1 MGNLLTLRVNS
12 RKTFVIMEKPIDNW
26 RADSLRTWRTHRW
39 WFMLLALFP
48 CRLCAHADESLFRR
62 LDSLISCQPV
72 FVMAKEQR
80 VGRIRERLSVPHMS
94 PRQEYDI
101 NESLYQEYMAFRCDS
116 AYHYATRNMAIA
128 KANGWDREFYL
139 STLRQAHILSVMALF
154 DVAEQG
160 LRSIRKEALATAK
173 DSLDYYMC
181 YSDLHLFRAEFTVG
195 TPFYAPSLNAAQEW
209 RRRALRVAT
218 EGTTAGVTCIANYHF
233 NNNQR
238 AKAIR
243 LLERYLRGGGG
254 KIGTRDY
261 SVVTSDLAF
270 FHGMSGDKA
279 RQKHYLLLSAISDAQ
294 GVIMENNSL
303 RELASM
309 LMDEGEYDRAYRYIN
324 VAVGDAR
331 FYGTR
336 LRNMQ
341 AGNIVPKII
350 EAYHCTQARSR
361 RVLVGVT
368 VIISVVTMLLFVAL
382 FLLLRYLRRYRS
394 TTRMVE
400 EVNDKLNDTVTQLR
414 DTNLLLQEGTRI
426 KEQYLGRFMELAS
439 TLIQHHEERWKQA
452 NRYSR
457 EHKMENLFAL
467 LKSNSGTME
476 DTKLFYA
483 NFDEAFLDIYPDFP
497 DAVNTLMLPECRFV
511 VKGKMLNTEL
521 RILALLRLDITDNRR
536 ISAILRSSITTIYT
550 YRSKMKARSIV
561 KDDFEARVAKI

>member
-1 MGNLLTLRVNS
+1 MKMPIANRCMDTLH
-12 RKTFVIMEKPIDNW
+12 
-26 RADSLRTWRTHRW
+26 TWCPSQW
-39 WFMLLALFP
+39 WLMLLVLFP
-48 CRLCAHADESLFRR
+48 CRLYAHADEPLFRR
-62 LDSLISCQPV
+62 LDSLISCQPAI
-72 FVMAKEQR
+72 VMAKEQR
-80 VGRIRERLSVPHMS
+80 IGRIRERLRVPRIS

-101 NESLYQEYMAFRCDS
+101 NESLYHEYMAFKCDS
-116 AYHYATRNMAIA
+116 AYRYATRNMAIA
-128 KANGWDREFYL
+128 KANGWDREFNH
-139 STLRQAHILSVMALF
+139 STLQQAHILSVMALF
-154 DVAEQG
+154 DVAEQS
-160 LRSIRKEALATAK
+160 LRSIRKEALATGE
-173 DSLDYYMC
+173 DSLAYYMC
-181 YSDLHLFRAEFTVG
+181 YSDLHLFGAEFTEG
-195 TPFYAPSLNAAQEW
+195 TPFYDPNLNTAQEW
-209 RRRALRVAT
+209 RRKALRVAT
-218 EGTTAGVTCIANYHF
+218 VKTTAGVTCLANYHF
-233 NNNQR
+233 NNNHR
-238 AKAIR
+238 KKAIQ
-243 LLERYLRGGGG
+243 LLESFLRAGGG

-270 FHGMSGDKA
+270 FHGMCGNKA
-279 RQKHYLLLSAISDAQ
+279 RQRHYLLLSAISDAQ
-294 GVIMENNSL
+294 GVIRENNSL

-324 VAVGDAR
+324 ISVSDAQ

-350 EAYHCTQARSR
+350 EAYHGAEAHSR
-361 RVLVGVT
+361 RVLVVVT
-368 VIISVVTMLLFVAL
+368 VIISVITILLFVAL
-382 FLLLRYLRRYRS
+382 FLLMRYLRRYHS

-400 EVNDKLNDTVTQLR
+400 EVNAKLHDTVTQLR
-414 DTNLLLQEGTRI
+414 DTNLLLQEGARI

-439 TLIQHHEERWKQA
+439 TLIQHNEERWKLA

-497 DAVNTLMLPECRFV
+497 NAVNTLMLPEHRFV

-521 RILALLRLDITDNRR
+521 RILALLRLGITDNRR
-536 ISAILRSSITTIYT
+536 ITAILRSSITTIYT

-561 KDDFEARVAKI
+561 KDDFEAMVAKI